1 MLMIILIQKLK
12 IYMSNKEQLQN
23 MVNSIFKLSKKV
35 RFIGVISDSGKILLS
50 EMKPDTYSLLKKE
63 NEEKFCKDVV
73 KRKKMRREFD
83 KSLGKVRYVNVEREN
98 ISQIV
103 TYVNSKSI
111 FITVEPELT
120 VDSKALLISKIKK
133 ITTSIK

>member
-1 MLMIILIQKLK
+1 MIILIQKLK

-35 RFIGVISDSGKILLS
+35 RFIGVISDNGKILLS
-50 EMKPDTYSLLKKE
+50 EMKSDTHSLLKKE

-73 KRKKMRREFD
+73 KRKKMRKEFD

-120 VDSKALLISKIKK
+120 IDSKALLISKIKK